1 MAQESKETPKSA
13 AAKKPKAADKPAAK
27 AAKSADKAGD
37 KAAKARG
44 PKGKATPAVTDG
56 PTCRAD
62 KCKQAVRAKGYC
74 RKHFIGWRRGEV
86 GKHHP
91 YKVCSKEGCR
101 KPRVHGGLCEEH
113 SGKGA
118 PAGLP

>member
-1 MAQESKETPKSA
+1 MAETTKSSA
-13 AAKKPKAADKPAAK
+13 KAAPAAK
-27 AAKSADKAGD
+27 APASAKKKPA
-37 KAAKARG
+37 
-44 PKGKATPAVTDG
+44 GKATPSVKDG
-56 PTCRAD
+56 PKCSVE
-62 KCKQAVRAKGYC
+62 KCKQPMRAKGYC

-91 YKVCSKEGCR
+91 YKVCSKEACR

-118 PAGLP
+118 PAEGAAA